1 MVLLKCDLPDSG
13 RGANRAV
20 LWVSPLAFVVCACLP
35 RGSTLLRTPDGGQI
49 ELGCDLTEVEDGASA
64 YGCTSVPLRWPLRP
78 DDEIVL
84 RGEAVAVGCI
94 VRLPLRE
101 AHGPTPVVAQY
112 RPTPD
117 QTLPSSR
124 EVTCVAVWR
133 GWRGLYGWRGL
144 VDGPETVVE
153 TAVYE

>member
-1 MVLLKCDLPDSG
+1 MAGS
-13 RGANRAV
+13 RANRAA
-20 LWVSPLAFVVCACLP
+20 LWVSAVAVVVCACLP
-35 RGSTLLRTPDGGQI
+35 RGSSLLRTPDGGQI
-49 ELGCDLTEVEDGASA
+49 ELGCDLTDVEDGASA
-64 YGCTSVPLRWPLRP
+64 HGCTSVPARWPLRA

-84 RGEAVAVGCI
+84 RGEAVAVGCT

-101 AHGPTPVVAQY
+101 AHGPSQVAAQY

-117 QTLPSSR
+117 QTVPSR

-133 GWRGLYGWRGL
+133 GWRRLYGWRGL

-153 TAVYE
+153 TAVHE